1 MFDSFTRYSQ
11 YFLFITTLSIN
22 EKSPY
27 FLPDS
32 SLIAINISPWF
43 LHDHFTIAID
53 QFVHLYE
60 AYFSQIKRQNYFSNW
75 NNTWYSWV
83 GKNLDIVAS
92 SITSMYDI
100 NKTKNSILK
109 IPWFHTPVSIFSRNG
124 HDNMGKINKWKL
136 TTTKWFRIFGGIFCP
151 SLNWKTDQT
160 QYQVNWQ

>member
-100 NKTKNSILK
+100 NKTQNSILK
-109 IPWFHTPVSIFSRNG
+109 IPWFHTPFSIFHETDMPPWTR
-124 HDNMGKINKWKL
+124 L
-136 TTTKWFRIFGGIFCP
+136 TSKNWQQRTYYTFLVAFFCP
-151 SLNWKTDQT
+151 FLAWQNDQT
-160 QYQVNWQ
+160 QYQGNWK